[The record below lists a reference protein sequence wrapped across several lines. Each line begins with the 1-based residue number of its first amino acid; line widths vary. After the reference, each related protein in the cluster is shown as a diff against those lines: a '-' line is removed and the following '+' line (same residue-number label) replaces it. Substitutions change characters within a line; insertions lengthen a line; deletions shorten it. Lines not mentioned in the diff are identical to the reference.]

1 MGSLRGEERAQ
12 ASPIRH
18 AWQHASG
25 QPDAPEVL
33 PGNWTE
39 ATPCHVRPG
48 IPLCRESAEKGP
60 HSGQA
65 GPHTPC
71 RWPETLISI
80 LPEKPSSQQL
90 PPRQAGGRN
99 WNALTSSIPLQIQRQ
114 GEGGSAG
121 CLRCQGHWPWGP
133 GGGGLLVPQDPKAL
147 STPAGGWGACHTA
160 ASSRPAALHSL
171 CFLFPFLSAFPFTTF
186 FFFLLL

>member
-60 HSGQA
+60 HSGRV

-133 GGGGLLVPQDPKAL
+133 GGGCVCCLCTQPAQLCNTRPLL
-147 STPAGGWGACHTA
+147 GARRRHADNRTQRG
-160 ASSRPAALHSL
+160 SRPLGFAPARGY
-171 CFLFPFLSAFPFTTF
+171 
-186 FFFLLL
+186 